1 MDKSHPLNGGPS
13 AVLKHMKMC
22 VCVFI
27 ERQNRETELIGSM
40 TNTCVGD
47 IDISSVFVLIYYL

>member
-1 MDKSHPLNGGPS
+1 MDKSHPFNGGPP
-13 AVLKHMKMC
+13 AVLKMC